1 MSNIENIITA
11 KEFSLQDILSNKK
24 YSVDFF
30 QREYSW
36 GKENIIQLV
45 YDLTNAFYENYHT
58 GDTPQS
64 IDNYNSYYMGPI
76 VLFEQ
81 NGKSS
86 IIDGQQR
93 ITSLTLLLIY
103 LKHKAEKI
111 MDDFPKEMI
120 YSSSRG
126 IKSFNIEIPE
136 RVKCLESLYNNNEYE
151 PKDDDENSV
160 LNMTSRYSDI
170 DGAFPEDISEDELK
184 LFIYW
189 LVEKVILVKITATSD
204 KNAYMIFETMN
215 DRGLSLSSTD
225 MLKGFLLSK
234 YANHDNRTIR
244 EKKWKKEIQ
253 ELNSYS
259 KGTDSQFF
267 QAWLRAQFAET
278 IRQSKAGSVNQDFE
292 TIGER
297 FHYWFRENY
306 DKGLLKAAINDNIEN
321 FMDNNYSFY
330 LKYFLK
336 IKESEYTFYSE
347 LAHVYY
353 AACWGFADSLKYP
366 LMLAPLIPSESDEIC
381 KQKIDIV
388 AKFIDIFCVRR
399 SVNFRL
405 FGASSLRYTMS
416 NLTKSIRNVSV
427 EELKQILQATIDND
441 NDENKNNS
449 FDVIV
454 NFRLHQKNKY
464 FVKYYLARITSF
476 IEEGSQMPSNFIN
489 YINNPDCKPYEIE
502 HIWTDNIEFHAD
514 EFTQKYDF
522 DEFRNKIGALILL
535 PNGSNQSFGA
545 LKYNEKMPHYIK
557 ENILAKSLCK
567 ETYEYNPNFTNF
579 VNESGLPFKAH
590 SNFKKDDVI
599 VHCELYRQISEK
611 IWGKI

>member
-1 MSNIENIITA
+1 MTNLENIITA
-11 KEFSLQDILSNKK
+11 KEFSLQDILQNKK

-36 GKENIIQLV
+36 KKENITQLI
-45 YDLTNAFYENYHT
+45 YDLTNAFYENYHE
-58 GDTPQS
+58 GDNPEN

-103 LKHKAEKI
+103 LKHKAENL

-126 IKSFNIEIPE
+126 TKSFNIDIPE
-136 RVKCLESLYNNNEYE
+136 RTKCLEALFNTNEYE
-151 PKDDDENSV
+151 PKDEDEESV
-160 LNMTSRYSDI
+160 KNMTYRYADI
-170 DGAFPEDISEDELK
+170 DGAFPEDMTDDEIK
-184 LFIYW
+184 QFIYW
-189 LVEKVILVKITATSD
+189 LIEKVILVKITATSD

-225 MLKGFLLSK
+225 MLKGFILSK
-234 YANHDNRTIR
+234 FKNVNNRKIV
-244 EKKWKKEIQ
+244 EQKWKQ
-253 ELNSYS
+253 EMQVLNSYGN
-259 KGTDSQFF
+259 GTDSQFF
-267 QAWLRAQFAET
+267 QAWLRAQFAKT
-278 IRQSKAGSVNQDFE
+278 IRQGKAGTVNQDFE

-297 FHYWFRENY
+297 FHYWFRDKY
-306 DKGLLKAAINDNIEN
+306 DKELLKEAINNDIEK
-321 FMDNNYSFY
+321 FMDSNYSFF

-336 IKESEYTFYSE
+336 IKEAEYDFNSQ
-347 LAHVYY
+347 LPHVYY

-366 LMLAPLIPSESDEIC
+366 LMLAALSITDTDDVC
-381 KQKIDIV
+381 LQKIDMV
-388 AKFIDIFCVRR
+388 AKFVDIFCVRR

-416 NLTKSIRNVSV
+416 NLTRTIRNLTID
-427 EELKQILQATIDND
+427 ELKTTLQAQIDND
-441 NDENKNNS
+441 KNESKDNS
-449 FDVIV
+449 FDNIF

-476 IEEGSQMPSNFIN
+476 IEEGCQMPSNFIN
-489 YINNPDCKPYEIE
+489 YLFNPDCKPYEIE
-502 HIWTDNIEFHAD
+502 HIWADKMEYHVD

-522 DEFRNKIGALILL
+522 DEFRNKIGALLLL
-535 PNGSNQSFGA
+535 PNGSNQSYGGA
-545 LKYNEKMPHYIK
+545 PYKDKMPHYIK

-567 ETYEYNPNFTNF
+567 EAYEHNPNFINF
-579 VNESGLPFKAH
+579 VEETGLPFKAH
-590 SNFKKDDVI
+590 SEFKKDDVLI
-599 VHCELYRQISEK
+599 HCELYRQISEK
-611 IWGKI
+611 IWGKL

>member
-1 MSNIENIITA
+1 MPNIENIITA
-11 KEFSLQDILSNKK
+11 KEFSLQDILSYKK

-36 GKENIIQLV
+36 GKENITQLV
-45 YDLTNAFYENYHT
+45 YDLTNAFYENYHP

-76 VLFEQ
+76 VLFDQ

-103 LKHKAEKI
+103 LKHKAENI
-111 MDDFPKEMI
+111 MEDFPKEMI

-126 IKSFNIEIPE
+126 VKSFNIEIPE
-136 RVKCLESLYNNNEYE
+136 RVRCLEALFNNNEYE

-160 LNMTSRYSDI
+160 LNMTARYSDI
-170 DGAFPEDISEDELK
+170 DGAFPEDISEEELK

-234 YANHDNRTIR
+234 YSNHENRTIR
-244 EKKWKKEIQ
+244 EQKWKREIQ

-306 DKGLLKAAINDNIEN
+306 DKGLLKSAINNNIED

-336 IKESEYTFYSE
+336 IKENENSFNPQ
-347 LAHVYY
+347 LAHIYY

-366 LMLAPLIPSESDEIC
+366 LMLAPLTPTDSDEVC
-381 KQKIDIV
+381 NQKLDIV

-427 EELKQILQATIDND
+427 DELKQILQATIDND
-441 NDENKNNS
+441 KDENKSNS
-449 FDVIV
+449 FDRIA
-454 NFRLHQKNKY
+454 NFRLHQKKQVFCKIFLGSYY
-464 FVKYYLARITSF
+464 F
-476 IEEGSQMPSNFIN
+476 
-489 YINNPDCKPYEIE
+489 
-502 HIWTDNIEFHAD
+502 
-514 EFTQKYDF
+514 
-522 DEFRNKIGALILL
+522 
-535 PNGSNQSFGA
+535 
-545 LKYNEKMPHYIK
+545 
-557 ENILAKSLCK
+557 
-567 ETYEYNPNFTNF
+567 
-579 VNESGLPFKAH
+579 
-590 SNFKKDDVI
+590 
-599 VHCELYRQISEK
+599 LY
-611 IWGKI
+611 

>member
-1 MSNIENIITA
+1 MPNIENIITA

-45 YDLTNAFYENYHT
+45 YDLTNAFFENYHT

-111 MDDFPKEMI
+111 MEDFPKEMI

-126 IKSFNIEIPE
+126 TKSFNIEIPE

-160 LNMTSRYSDI
+160 FNMTYRYADI
-170 DGAFPEDISEDELK
+170 DGAFPEDMSEDELR

-234 YANHDNRTIR
+234 YSNHENRTLR
-244 EKKWKKEIQ
+244 EQKWK
-253 ELNSYS
+253 
-259 KGTDSQFF
+259 
-267 QAWLRAQFAET
+267 
-278 IRQSKAGSVNQDFE
+278 
-292 TIGER
+292 
-297 FHYWFRENY
+297 
-306 DKGLLKAAINDNIEN
+306 
-321 FMDNNYSFY
+321 
-330 LKYFLK
+330 
-336 IKESEYTFYSE
+336 
-347 LAHVYY
+347 
-353 AACWGFADSLKYP
+353 
-366 LMLAPLIPSESDEIC
+366 
-381 KQKIDIV
+381 
-388 AKFIDIFCVRR
+388 
-399 SVNFRL
+399 
-405 FGASSLRYTMS
+405 
-416 NLTKSIRNVSV
+416 
-427 EELKQILQATIDND
+427 
-441 NDENKNNS
+441 
-449 FDVIV
+449 
-454 NFRLHQKNKY
+454 
-464 FVKYYLARITSF
+464 
-476 IEEGSQMPSNFIN
+476 
-489 YINNPDCKPYEIE
+489 
-502 HIWTDNIEFHAD
+502 
-514 EFTQKYDF
+514 
-522 DEFRNKIGALILL
+522 
-535 PNGSNQSFGA
+535 
-545 LKYNEKMPHYIK
+545 
-557 ENILAKSLCK
+557 
-567 ETYEYNPNFTNF
+567 
-579 VNESGLPFKAH
+579 
-590 SNFKKDDVI
+590 
-599 VHCELYRQISEK
+599 
-611 IWGKI
+611 